1 MIAFKLSL
9 NFDLAKEMLKIQC
22 QIYILIKKVI
32 IPWKIQAEMKAFTP
46 PFFNY
51 FSFSL
56 NRKKRV
62 MMRKKLQ
69 KPSFTGILQNRR
81 F

>member
-32 IPWKIQAEMKAFTP
+32 IPWKIQAAMKAFTP

-51 FSFSL
+51 FSLNL

>member
-9 NFDLAKEMLKIQC
+9 NFDLAEEMLKIQC

-46 PFFNY
+46 PFFNC